1 MATLQGKFRP
11 RHPEKY
17 LGNYGNI
24 LYRSSWELK
33 VMQWCDQS
41 EQIIAWQSEER
52 RVPYYDPV
60 AKKRRTYY
68 PDFYIRYRRNDGI
81 IVEEL
86 VEVKPA
92 KQVKG
97 PPQNPKRRTRAWM
110 NEVRTYVTNTAK
122 WKAAAEYCEDRG
134 YNFRL
139 ITEKEIKPWLG
150 NLT

>member
-1 MATLQGKFRP
+1 
-11 RHPEKY
+11 
-17 LGNYGNI
+17 
-24 LYRSSWELK
+24 
-33 VMQWCDQS
+33 MQWCDQS
-41 EQIIAWQSEER
+41 EQIVAWQSEER

-81 IVEEL
+81 TVEEL

-97 PPQNPKRRTRAWM
+97 PPQNPKRRTKAWL
-110 NEVRTYVTNTAK
+110 NEVRTYVTNQAK

>member
-1 MATLQGKFRP
+1 MATLKGKFRP
-11 RHPEKY
+11 NHPEKY
-17 LGNYGNI
+17 IGDAGNI

-33 VMQWCDQS
+33 VMQWCDS
-41 EQIIAWQSEER
+41 RDHILKWQSEER
-52 RVPYYDPV
+52 RVPYFDPV
-60 AKKRRTYY
+60 TKRRRTYY
-68 PDFYIRYRRNDGI
+68 PDFYIKYKRKDGV

-86 VEVKPA
+86 LEVKPE

-122 WKAAAEYCEDRG
+122 WQAATEYCEDRG

-139 ITEKEIKPWLG
+139 LTEKEIKPWTG
-150 NLT
+150 NP

>member
-33 VMQWCDQS
+33 FMQWCDQS
-41 EQIIAWQSEER
+41 EQIVAWQSEER

-97 PPQNPKRRTRAWM
+97 PPQNPKRRTKAWL
-110 NEVRTYVTNTAK
+110 NEVRTYVTNQAK

-139 ITEKEIKPWLG
+139 ITEKEIKPWIG
-150 NLT
+150 NL

>member
-33 VMQWCDQS
+33 FMQWCDQS
-41 EQIIAWQSEER
+41 EQIVAWQSEER

-97 PPQNPKRRTRAWM
+97 PPQNPKRRTKAWL
-110 NEVRTYVTNTAK
+110 NEVRTYVTNQAK